1 VSNQRLTWIFVAF
14 WRSTQHYGLRAKT
27 GCNIAHVALNN
38 NNITTIIYY
47 VDFINN
53 VLIIFYEF
61 VCSVSISSDLIDL
74 LYIETFG
81 DICGTVNICSL
92 LITDNE

>member
-1 VSNQRLTWIFVAF
+1 MSE
-14 WRSTQHYGLRAKT
+14 
-27 GCNIAHVALNN
+27 
-38 NNITTIIYY
+38 TIIYY

-81 DICGTVNICSL
+81 DICGTVNICSSSVCRI
-92 LITDNE
+92 LITIFCHLLL